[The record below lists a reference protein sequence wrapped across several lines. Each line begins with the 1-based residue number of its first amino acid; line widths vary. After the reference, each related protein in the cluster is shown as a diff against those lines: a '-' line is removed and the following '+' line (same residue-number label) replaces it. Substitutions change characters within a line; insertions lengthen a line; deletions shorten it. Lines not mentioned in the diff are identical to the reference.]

1 MHVIDTV
8 LTVPANISSTA
19 AGANLTQLVSAL
31 GTAELVPTLD
41 GLKDVTV
48 FAPNDAA
55 FRSIESALPGLSK
68 EQLTSILTYHVV
80 NGTVAYST
88 SLSDDQKVP
97 TLNGAEV
104 TISIEGDAVYV
115 NSAKVVLA
123 DVLVANG
130 VVHVIDNVLN
140 PNATTATPNPSQ
152 STQPPAFSGASAT
165 GSVSSTG
172 SAAPAT
178 ATGAAAPMRTGAIG
192 MGVFFGGAVMM
203 ANL

>member
-1 MHVIDTV
+1 M
-8 LTVPANISSTA
+8 NISSTA
-19 AGANLTQLVSAL
+19 TAANLTKLVSAL
-31 GTAELVPTLD
+31 GTAELVSTLD

-48 FAPNDAA
+48 FAPSDAA
-55 FRSIESALPGLSK
+55 FTNIESALPGLSK

-80 NGTVAYST
+80 NGTVAYSP
-88 SLSDDQKVP
+88 SLTDDQKVR

-104 TISIEGDAVYV
+104 TISIEDGSVFV

-152 STQPPAFSGASAT
+152 STQPAAFSGASAT
-165 GSVSSTG
+165 SSPTSTG
-172 SAAPAT
+172 AGAPA

-192 MGVFFGGAVMM
+192 LGALFGGAAML